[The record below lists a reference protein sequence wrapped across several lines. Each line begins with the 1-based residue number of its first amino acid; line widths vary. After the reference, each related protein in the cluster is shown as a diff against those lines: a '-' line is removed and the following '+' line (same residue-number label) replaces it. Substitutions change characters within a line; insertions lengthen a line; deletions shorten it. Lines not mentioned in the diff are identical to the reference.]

1 MILLRENALLSCRR
15 THLVRLLTSSTQE
28 KSSCTFAYRKHFQ
41 HENHASLQSTS
52 AQSIGSRSTR
62 TVIQLGPCRQS
73 TRLTHLF
80 TRRVGTAAKKFH
92 FTQPL
97 DKDVRFTLHLEANH
111 GADCSLRLQMGEVDV
126 RTGQRKFYTVRPF
139 RLPLYCEWP
148 CSVTLLR
155 LSCRCLL

>member
-1 MILLRENALLSCRR
+1 MQIDMMQSVLCFDVGTVDRQQI
-15 THLVRLLTSSTQE
+15 H
-28 KSSCTFAYRKHFQ
+28 AYGHP
-41 HENHASLQSTS
+41 AWPLPSVDGADS
-52 AQSIGSRSTR
+52 
-62 TVIQLGPCRQS
+62 P
-73 TRLTHLF
+73 F

-148 CSVTLLR
+148 RLVTLLR
-155 LSCRCLL
+155 PFSCRCLL